1 MGWTSAQ
8 GEGASSRVTRLDAE
22 GRRRAEEIAVSLAQ
36 GDLLAT
42 PVAVTLEAPESS
54 LLEDAHELEPV
65 DGAGL
70 WAPAPLEIAS
80 GWTAIVSQT
89 CDVVRGLE
97 QVSHLQLMPLVGLS
111 AEEWKDAL
119 YGRRG
124 TLFALPSA
132 DGLGIEFPAVD
143 CAISFPVSKAALAH
157 ADVKT
162 LATPLDPASR
172 ILLSNWLMRRVGR
185 HAFPDELEQHVLGP
199 LREKLGKSIGKN
211 SQAGF
216 LADALLGVWSST
228 EWAPSVS
235 IYFIV
240 DENRLKSTGVD
251 IDAEKAS
258 EELLGP
264 VRKALGRA
272 ELSVQ
277 VTGTV
282 RTLEGTSAHE
292 LMIRHRQVDL
302 DQLPTGD
309 FVAKDKIAA
318 PMTAEAPA
326 SS

>member
-1 MGWTSAQ
+1 
-8 GEGASSRVTRLDAE
+8 VTRLDAE
-22 GRRRAEEIAVSLAQ
+22 GRRGAEEIAGSLWQ

-54 LLEDAHELEPV
+54 MLEDAHELEPV
-65 DGAGL
+65 DDAGL

-89 CDVVRGLE
+89 CDVVRSLE
-97 QVSHLQLMPLVGLS
+97 QVSHVQLMPLVELS

-124 TLFALPSA
+124 TLFALPPA
-132 DGLGIEFPAVD
+132 DGLRIEFPAVD
-143 CAISFPVSKAALAH
+143 SAISFPVSKAALAH
-157 ADVKT
+157 AEVKT

-185 HAFPDELEQHVLGP
+185 HAFPDELEQHILGP
-199 LREKLGKSIGKN
+199 LREKLGRSMGKN

-216 LADALLGVWSST
+216 LAGALLGVWSST
-228 EWAPSVS
+228 EWAASVS

-251 IDAEKAS
+251 IDVAKAA

-264 VRKALGRA
+264 ARKALGRA

-282 RTLEGTSAHE
+282 RTLEATSAHD

-302 DQLPTGD
+302 DHLPTGD
-309 FVAKDKIAA
+309 FVAKDKIAELVA
-318 PMTAEAPA
+318 AEEPSA
-326 SS
+326 SA